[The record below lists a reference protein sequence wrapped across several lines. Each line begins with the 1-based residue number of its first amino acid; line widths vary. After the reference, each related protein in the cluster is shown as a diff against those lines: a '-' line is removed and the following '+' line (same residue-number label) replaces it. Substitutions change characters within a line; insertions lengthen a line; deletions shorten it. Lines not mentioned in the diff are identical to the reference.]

1 MAKYDILIARSR
13 ATGNGLHEHGHQQTG
28 LDESLMPWLIVIG
41 FVLGLPLA
49 AELGG
54 RVHRLITRQTPPDPT
69 GAGFLAAG
77 ALGLLGLLMGFTFSM
92 ATERFETRRALVV
105 SEANAMST
113 VYLRDQL
120 LGAPYDARLESLMVR
135 YANARLD
142 FFSAGD
148 NPGRLSEAARR
159 TSKLQD
165 DIWRETGQ
173 ALKRPA
179 NAPLA
184 TAVLSAT
191 NEMFDLASTRAAAR
205 EATVPMPIIWAVTFC
220 AFATAGVCGYG
231 LEAGAH
237 RHRVASTI
245 LFVLIAVAL
254 VLIHDVDSPRG
265 GLIRAPQGPLID
277 EATDLAARQAGH
289 AGAKPPERP
298 N

>member
-1 MAKYDILIARSR
+1 M
-13 ATGNGLHEHGHQQTG
+13 
-28 LDESLMPWLIVIG
+28 DETPMPWLIVIG

-54 RVHRLITRQTPPDPT
+54 QAHRLITRQAPPDPA

-92 ATERFETRRALVV
+92 ATERYETRRALVV

-120 LGAPYDARLESLMVR
+120 LGAPSDARLESLMVR
-135 YANARLD
+135 YARARLD
-142 FFSAGD
+142 FFNAGD
-148 NPGRLSEAARR
+148 NPSRLSEAVRR
-159 TSKLQD
+159 TSNLQD

-173 ALKRPA
+173 ALTRPA
-179 NAPLA
+179 NAALA
-184 TAVLSAT
+184 TVVLSAT

-205 EATVPMPIIWAVTFC
+205 EATVPMAIIWAVTFC
-220 AFATAGVCGYG
+220 AFATAGICGYG

-254 VLIHDVDSPRG
+254 VLIHDVDAPRG
-265 GLIRAPQGPLID
+265 GLIRAPHGPLIA
-277 EATDLAARQAGH
+277 EAADLAARQAGH
-289 AGAKPPERP
+289 VSVRPPERS